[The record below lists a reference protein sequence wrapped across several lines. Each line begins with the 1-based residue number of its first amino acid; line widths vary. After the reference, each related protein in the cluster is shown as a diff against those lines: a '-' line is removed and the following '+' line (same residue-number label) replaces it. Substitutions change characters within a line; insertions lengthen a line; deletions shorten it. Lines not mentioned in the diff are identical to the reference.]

1 VRRLTAPH
9 PGLRQDWRVAGIRP
23 ALQEREMSTR
33 TVAAALV
40 VIVGTAACEARRDRD
55 EAGTRSDADTVVTER
70 EMRDTMIVRTD
81 TTVTKDTVRK
91 QGTKP
96 VDTDTVND

>member
-1 VRRLTAPH
+1 
-9 PGLRQDWRVAGIRP
+9 
-23 ALQEREMSTR
+23 MSTR